1 MASLRKR
8 GDRWQAR
15 VTLGQGRVVAKT
27 FSSKQLARDWAL
39 SQQYE
44 HLKTGSNNARPFKSQ
59 ASSNVK
65 TFADLLKRYAKEV
78 SPQKKG
84 SEVERIRIEALLKRD
99 LSNLPLAN
107 LTHAAAA
114 CYRDARLKEV
124 KADTVRREFN
134 LLRHVWSVAHQ
145 EWDQAPRDNPFEGL
159 RMPKASPH
167 RERTL
172 SQEEWE
178 RLKEAAQEAPQRFLY
193 PMLLLAYESGLR
205 RSELLNLRRTD
216 LDLSRGDLKVR
227 DSKSGFGRVVFL
239 RSSTCEAL
247 SYWLLESDKKS
258 SVFTCSIYGLR
269 YAFERALKIAGID
282 DFRWHDLRHCA
293 TSRLAEA
300 GLSPIE
306 LMALTGHRQLTSL
319 MRYAHLSG
327 QHLKARLEKVN

>member
-15 VTLGQGRVVAKT
+15 VTLGPGRVVAKT
-27 FSSKQLARDWAL
+27 FPFKQVAHDWAL

-44 HLKTGSNNARPFKSQ
+44 NLKTGSYNARPFKSQ
-59 ASSNVK
+59 ASSNAK

-107 LTHAAAA
+107 LTHAAVA

-134 LLRHVWSVAHQ
+134 LLRHVWSVAHR
-145 EWDQAPRDNPFEGL
+145 EWGQVPRDNPFEDL

-167 RERTL
+167 RERSLT
-172 SQEEWE
+172 SDEWE
-178 RLKEAAQEAPQRFLY
+178 RLKKAAQCQSQRFLY

-205 RSELLNLRRTD
+205 RSELLNLRPTD
-216 LDLSRGDLKVR
+216 IDLSRGDLKVR
-227 DSKSGFGRVVFL
+227 DSKSGFGRLVFL
-239 RSSTCEAL
+239 SPSTCEVL
-247 SYWLLESDKKS
+247 KHWILENDKGDK
-258 SVFTCSIYGLR
+258 VFPCSIYGLR
-269 YAFERALKIAGID
+269 YAFERALVSAGIE

-300 GLSPIE
+300 GLSPLE
-306 LMALTGHRQLTSL
+306 LMAITGHRQLTSL
-319 MRYAHLSG
+319 MRYAHLSS
-327 QHLKARLEKVN
+327 QHLRQRVMNLQ